1 MIYILVTKD
10 DSRDDYKNWYYFEY
24 GEEKLWWRVITSFC
38 GTQKNINYFQV
49 SLAFVSRLLE
59 PGFRRHPQKY

>member
-10 DSRDDYKNWYYFEY
+10 DSRDDYKNWYYFKN
-24 GEEKLWWRVITSFC
+24 GEEKLQLRVIASVC
-38 GTQKNINYFQV
+38 VTQKNINYFQV
-49 SLAFVSRLLE
+49 SLAFVWRLLE